1 MFAAMELREILL
13 ILISFLLGIG
23 CIHRI
28 RLLDRY
34 EKEPFVKMALA
45 AVLGGGCAILIALGL
60 YEIIERLG
68 FQDFESYLGTML
80 VIAPVEEMAKLI
92 GLLAVLGIIR
102 NELNEPVDGI
112 IYISCVALGFSLIE
126 NIMYAAYPSEEY
138 LLLARLL
145 TATPLHI
152 FFSALMG
159 LTFYLWLKNRQAFH
173 LLLSGFLLACL
184 SHGAYDWIVFNRYSV
199 LLLGGTFLL
208 VYTFTRDLFIYA
220 LAVSPHRISLSQ
232 AIGAVE
238 GVDAADAPA
247 CMHCGSRAAKRY
259 YPLGRRA
266 LWHCKCCDH
275 FTVTLDGLF
284 RIFYH
289 FAGILKSTA
298 KKHLTIDGE
307 RSGYMTLFQA
317 NHISP
322 DRKLAS
328 FRLEALDAVLEKRNY
343 ALKKKMKSKWYLPN
357 NLFRLSQSG
366 VTVDYTKMM
375 RDGKVALWQ
384 RLVFPFSSAG
394 RRTHRPPVGG
404 PPWQWAAFILPE
416 AWFPIHGLW
425 GVLIPMA
432 GVYLSAVFGSITA
445 DISLPLALGVAGL
458 LVRTLS
464 GFLGG
469 RIYYRRYGRWP

>member
-1 MFAAMELREILL
+1 
-13 ILISFLLGIG
+13 LGMG
-23 CIHRI
+23 CIYRI

-45 AVLGGGCAILIALGL
+45 AVFGGGCAMVIALGF
-60 YEIIERLG
+60 YAIIERLG
-68 FQDFESYLGTML
+68 FHDFESYIGTML

-126 NIMYAAYPSEEY
+126 NIMYAAHPSGEY

-184 SHGAYDWIVFNRYSV
+184 SHGAYDWIVFNHYSI
-199 LLLGGTFLL
+199 LFLGGTFLL
-208 VYTFTRDLFIYA
+208 MYTFTRDLFIYA
-220 LAVSPHRISLSQ
+220 LAVSPHRITLAQ
-232 AIGAVE
+232 AISAVQ
-238 GVDAADAPA
+238 GVGAADGPA
-247 CMHCGSRAAKRY
+247 CMHCGSRNTKRS
-259 YPLGRRA
+259 YPMERHT
-266 LWHCKCCDH
+266 LWQCVSCDH

-298 KKHLTIDGE
+298 KKHLTGDGE
-307 RSGYMTLFQA
+307 RPGHMMLFQV
-317 NHISP
+317 NHICL
-322 DRKLAS
+322 DRKLAE
-328 FRLEALDAVLEKRNY
+328 FRLEELDAVLEKQNY

-357 NLFRLSQSG
+357 NLFRLSQPG
-366 VTVDYTKMM
+366 VAVDYTKMM
-375 RDGKVALWQ
+375 RDGRVALWQ
-384 RLVFPFSSAG
+384 RLISFPSA
-394 RRTHRPPVGG
+394 RLRTHRPPAGG
-404 PPWQWAAFILPE
+404 PRWQWAAFCLPE
-416 AWFPIHGLW
+416 AWFPVHGLW
-425 GVLIPMA
+425 GVLLPMA
-432 GVYLSAVFGSITA
+432 GVYLSAVLGSIAA
-445 DISLPLALGVAGL
+445 DISLPLALGVAA
-458 LVRTLS
+458 LVVRALS

-469 RIYYRRYGRWP
+469 GIYYRRYGRWP